1 MKDNQSILV
10 MNTPESCSECI
21 LQVHHSNR
29 KFMCSALRVLMNNGE
44 NIKSR
49 HPQCPLKQLPSKE
62 HLTSV
67 LENGDLFIKN
77 HTLQDIINTI
87 YSNNK

>member
-1 MKDNQSILV
+1 MKSVLV
-10 MNTPESCSECI
+10 IDTPKSCSECKLSFKGMRI
-21 LQVHHSNR
+21 CLP
-29 KFMCSALRVLMNNGE
+29 LGE
-44 NIKSR
+44 YCHKGEI

-87 YSNNK
+87 YGDNK

>member
-1 MKDNQSILV
+1 MKSVLV
-10 MNTPESCSECI
+10 IDTPESCSECKLSI
-21 LQVHHSNR
+21 KGMRICLP
-29 KFMCSALRVLMNNGE
+29 LGE
-44 NIKSR
+44 YCHKGEI

-87 YSNNK
+87 YGDNK